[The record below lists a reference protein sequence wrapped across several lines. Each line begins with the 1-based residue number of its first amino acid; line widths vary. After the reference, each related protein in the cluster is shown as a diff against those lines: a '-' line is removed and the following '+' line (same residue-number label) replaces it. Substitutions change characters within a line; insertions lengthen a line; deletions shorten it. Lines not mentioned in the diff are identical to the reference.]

1 MPNVANRD
9 GCLICVEQHCGAVLG
24 SIVGQRVFLCNVRRM
39 RFLRPSDP
47 TLVEAP
53 IPDVETF
60 SQQYVYFGRYSK
72 VESSEDFDF
81 LLTMAEEMRERQILM
96 SRRRFDTRNDVMRGP
111 VRPADMRRPV
121 PPLAPYARAPSVAAQ
136 NLRAAADSDDE
147 THSGL

>member
-1 MPNVANRD
+1 MFFIQVVYIETNVPVNSHVSVHD

-39 RFLRPSDP
+39 RFLRPSDV

-60 SQQYVYFGRYSK
+60 SQQYVYDGRYFK

-81 LLTMAEEMRERQILM
+81 LLT
-96 SRRRFDTRNDVMRGP
+96 
-111 VRPADMRRPV
+111 
-121 PPLAPYARAPSVAAQ
+121 
-136 NLRAAADSDDE
+136 
-147 THSGL
+147 